1 MHLDRSEQAQ
11 QYAKQV
17 IDECKTTLDLIKHGK
32 LILKFEGGVL
42 TKVTEQE
49 LKTEIFEIE
58 WAMLTG
64 LIWPTVI
71 PPTRLLENHSK

>member
-11 QYAKQV
+11 QYAKRV
-17 IDECKTTLDLIKHGK
+17 IDECKTTLELIENGK
-32 LILKFEGGVL
+32 LILKFEGNVL

-49 LKTEIFEIE
+49 IKTEIFEIE

-64 LIWPTVI
+64 MLWPTMI
-71 PPTRLLENHSK
+71 PPTRLLENNAK

>member
-11 QYAKQV
+11 QYAKRV
-17 IDECKTTLDLIKHGK
+17 IDECKTTLELIENGK
-32 LILKFEGGVL
+32 LILKFEGNVL

-49 LKTEIFEIE
+49 IKTEIFEIE

-64 LIWPTVI
+64 MLWPTMI
-71 PPTRLLENHSK
+71 PPTRLLENHAK